1 MVKQGLRER
10 GKARRSE
17 AVIRAA
23 FELFA
28 EQGYD
33 ATTVAEIDGNASW
46 DWCAISKDA
55 LIDVL
60 TRTTA
65 PGPFKSA
72 MTYSLCPSLFSTR
85 MNLPASPLANHVLE
99 SFGEVEARS

>member
-1 MVKQGLRER
+1 MRER

-33 ATTVAEIDGNASW
+33 AT
-46 DWCAISKDA
+46 
-55 LIDVL
+55 
-60 TRTTA
+60 
-65 PGPFKSA
+65 
-72 MTYSLCPSLFSTR
+72 
-85 MNLPASPLANHVLE
+85 
-99 SFGEVEARS
+99 